1 MKKGFTL
8 IEILIVV
15 SIISV
20 LVLVFMVST
29 KGYVAKADLQ
39 RQKTNSMVL
48 EEAIRQHK
56 LENESL
62 PFSTKI
68 TKEMSN
74 ETKKI
79 IEQQLRSKGVTF
91 DSVKDSFYELDRQK
105 IKQYIKGQMSNFER
119 YFSSSAKELEGMVFT
134 YDTLKSKKEG
144 VFSGSY
150 LLLEVEEGGNE
161 VKPPEPPAVVCNT
174 SDPSAD
180 ETIRTPKTGRGISYD
195 PYIITT
201 VGELQS
207 IKLKPSSYYELGND
221 IEGCVT
227 KSWNNGLGFEP
238 LPLFTGVLF
247 GKEFTV
253 KNLYINRPNQDFVGL
268 FSQTNRPY
276 SALHIKL
283 KDPEVTGR
291 DYVGA
296 VVGSSGTNDS
306 LQYEFTH
313 VENGK
318 VTGRNYIGG
327 LIGKLGNSASLSYS
341 SFTGQI
347 KGAENVGG
355 LVGSIE
361 FKFNMTTSYFIGSVV
376 GENNVGGVSGKAD
389 VNNGYI
395 ALNKVYVVADLTGG
409 TNVNYLYGVR
419 NLKVGGWYDIQ
430 FSDVYF
436 DKEKTKYITQ
446 EKQGEVTGLTTEQ
459 MKNPANFSEYWHFGR
474 DWEVDPSR
482 NDGYPIVIVTYE

>member
-1 MKKGFTL
+1 
-8 IEILIVV
+8 
-15 SIISV
+15 
-20 LVLVFMVST
+20 
-29 KGYVAKADLQ
+29 
-39 RQKTNSMVL
+39 
-48 EEAIRQHK
+48 
-56 LENESL
+56 
-62 PFSTKI
+62 
-68 TKEMSN
+68 
-74 ETKKI
+74 
-79 IEQQLRSKGVTF
+79 
-91 DSVKDSFYELDRQK
+91 
-105 IKQYIKGQMSNFER
+105 
-119 YFSSSAKELEGMVFT
+119 
-134 YDTLKSKKEG
+134 
-144 VFSGSY
+144 
-150 LLLEVEEGGNE
+150 
-161 VKPPEPPAVVCNT
+161 
-174 SDPSAD
+174 
-180 ETIRTPKTGRGISYD
+180 
-195 PYIITT
+195 
-201 VGELQS
+201 
-207 IKLKPSSYYELGND
+207 
-221 IEGCVT
+221 
-227 KSWNNGLGFEP
+227 
-238 LPLFTGVLF
+238 
-247 GKEFTV
+247 
-253 KNLYINRPNQDFVGL
+253 
-268 FSQTNRPY
+268 
-276 SALHIKL
+276 
-283 KDPEVTGR
+283 DPEVTGR